1 MYGRNAGK
9 LLRELASSE
18 SGHLTSFNN
27 VLFDKV
33 IQDCNEHHLQ
43 LQSLMRKIQDE
54 GLDIQ
59 TTKNSDHFGAVIHHL
74 SLIRNKRCLMAYM
87 YDRLEIIRSL
97 RWKIGREL
105 PEEIQQKLIQSERDY
120 FKNHSLAL
128 ESYMSELD
136 LELTVDMVPPKDPY
150 IQVRVLDDI
159 GDVLLS
165 SAQTTL
171 SRHSVH
177 SLRRSD
183 AEPYIS
189 QGLMEEFSG

>member
-9 LLRELASSE
+9 LLREVACSE

-27 VLFDKV
+27 ILFDKV
-33 IQDCNEHHLQ
+33 IQDCSEHHLQ
-43 LQSLMRKIQDE
+43 LQSLMRKIQDQ

-59 TTKNSDHFGAVIHHL
+59 TTRNSDHFGAVIHHL

-87 YDRLEIIRSL
+87 NHRLEIIRSL
-97 RWKIGREL
+97 RWKVGREL
-105 PEEIQQKLIQSERDY
+105 PEEIQQKLTQSERDY

-150 IQVRVLDDI
+150 IQVRVLEDI

-171 SRHSVH
+171 LRHSVH

-189 QGLMEEFSG
+189 QGLMEEFLG